1 MPICPNL
8 FSIFNYRLAVLCLWS
23 WMMIFILGQQSW
35 VSDLDDDKTRFI
47 SASLTAFLIHLF
59 TWWRWIVFLKKPF
72 TSLLESDQTEPGQVL
87 SLCSPHT
94 WVLSCFV
101 IYHEAIWSPNK
112 AGDKFTK
119 QFTLFWQNPVNDGS
133 TKSQK
138 ILIIVHMFCT
148 LIWIT
153 LHKEKWQTSWRNGK
167 PPGILTDTIPPNNLA
182 LR

>member
-1 MPICPNL
+1 MNDD
-8 FSIFNYRLAVLCLWS
+8 FYSWS
-23 WMMIFILGQQSW
+23 TILGVRFRW
-35 VSDLDDDKTRFI
+35 WDKTRFI
-47 SASLTAFLIHLF
+47 SASLTAFLVHLF